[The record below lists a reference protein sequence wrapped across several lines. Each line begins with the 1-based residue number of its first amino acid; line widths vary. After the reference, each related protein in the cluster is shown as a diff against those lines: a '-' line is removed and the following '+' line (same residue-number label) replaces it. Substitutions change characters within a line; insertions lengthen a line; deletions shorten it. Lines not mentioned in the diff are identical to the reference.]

1 MDGTN
6 KLRLQLKINGNISF
20 PLSQIGFI
28 LPEFVAWLPLI
39 APLIFQTLIRLETIN
54 KSMAV
59 GLPGLIVSGGQ
70 GGRTWSSPGRNATLL
85 GGSGPELRRDRHLKH
100 LSRVVQ
106 GRRFGCA
113 SVRGLTI

>member
-1 MDGTN
+1 MEQTN

-39 APLIFQTLIRLETIN
+39 APAHFQMLIRSETIN

-59 GLPGLIVSGGQ
+59 GLLGPIVSRGQ
-70 GGRTWSSPGRNATLL
+70 GKNENAWERNRML
-85 GGSGPELRRDRHLKH
+85 GGSEPEPGRVGHLKY
-100 LSRVVQ
+100 
-106 GRRFGCA
+106 
-113 SVRGLTI
+113 VRWGV